1 MAAAQKKITVPTPD
15 GRIEASVSPDG
26 DYPGIAVLQFD
37 KAGKER
43 GAVIF
48 EHCPGK
54 GAQLRIYAPSDPDGD
69 PVAIMDMS
77 IGAKPE

>member
-1 MAAAQKKITVPTPD
+1 MEDAGKKIIVRTPD

-37 KAGKER
+37 RHGKER

-48 EHCPGK
+48 EHDPEK

-69 PVAIMDMS
+69 PAAVMDMS